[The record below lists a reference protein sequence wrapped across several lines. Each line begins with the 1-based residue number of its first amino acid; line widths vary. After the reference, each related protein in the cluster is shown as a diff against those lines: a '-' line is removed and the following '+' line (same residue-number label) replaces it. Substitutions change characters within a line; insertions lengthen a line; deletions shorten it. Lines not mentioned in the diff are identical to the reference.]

1 MKPFISLFLAAVLL
15 LCAGCANR
23 TDTPSE
29 TTLDTIMNRYSVRSY
44 TGEKVSP
51 EQIETL
57 LRAGMA
63 APSGMNLQPWRF
75 VVVTDP
81 AKMDAMT
88 PWGADTWKAA
98 GTIIVVC
105 GKTTMGDGNEPN
117 PLWTADCSAV
127 TENILLAA
135 KAMGLGAVWNAC
147 YPFDDFWHQTQR
159 ELGLP
164 EDVIPFSIVPVG
176 YESGSEEPKQKF
188 DPAKIH
194 YEKW

>member
-1 MKPFISLFLAAVLL
+1 MKRIFPLFLAALL
-15 LCAGCANR
+15 LSACCANR
-23 TDTPSE
+23 TETPAD

-44 TGEKVSP
+44 TGEKVSA

-63 APSGMNLQPWRF
+63 APSGMNIQPWRF
-75 VVVTDP
+75 VVVTDTT
-81 AKMDAMT
+81 KMDAMT
-88 PWGADTWKAA
+88 PWGAGTWKAA

-105 GKTTMGDGNEPN
+105 GKTTMGDNNEPN
-117 PLWTADCSAV
+117 PLWTFDCSAV

-135 KAMGLGAVWNAC
+135 KSMGLGAVWNAC
-147 YPFDDFWHQTQR
+147 YPFEDFWHKTQK

-176 YESGSEEPKQKF
+176 YESGSEQPKQKF
-188 DPAKIH
+188 DPTKIH